1 MVNRNLAQAIVG
13 SLQLSGAPYD
23 FGQLAKF
30 STRDWE
36 RCLGWLDRS
45 GLTLYLLQQLR
56 DRGATEVLPA
66 RVLARFEQNLSDNK
80 CRVQRVLA
88 ETGSINAKFESAGV
102 QYVVVKGMSLWP
114 EFCSDPCLRTQTD
127 IDYLIAGQSLAA
139 AKNALAESGYEARG
153 SSQVQ
158 FEYELPLQRVP
169 SPYDSP
175 YKPQTTPTVEL
186 HLGVWEDVRHRVP
199 LQEPSFA
206 LDNPR
211 MKEWSGLRFPV
222 LSEQDAFLL
231 QLLHAFQHVLSYWV
245 KLSWLLEIGRFIDKR
260 REDSLFWSQFTK
272 RLDEAPRLAEF
283 SAIALQ
289 LTAKAFSV
297 PMPAAEQSWTQ
308 FLSPRTQLWLEE
320 YGARWALSDRPPH
333 RAKMF
338 PDSKLSLFFQ
348 TEYIPEIRVRRDLL
362 RHELLPWKLPGKD
375 PSVSF
380 RQVKSKPWTRF
391 RAWWLDS
398 GFTVQ
403 RLSFHAGAGLRYL
416 WELPRWRYLAKSC
429 SGLCQGT
436 MQGSGTFACDPV
448 LQSEAPKFRPPS
460 LATPIQKPHS

>member
-222 LSEQDAFLL
+222 SERARRFLAPTAARLSTCALL
-231 QLLHAFQHVLSYWV
+231 LGEVVVASRDRTVHRQKKGGFPVLEPVHQTFGRSTATRGVLSNCAPV
-245 KLSWLLEIGRFIDKR
+245 NGQSVFRSHACGRAV
-260 REDSLFWSQFTK
+260 
-272 RLDEAPRLAEF
+272 LD
-283 SAIALQ
+283 AIPQ
-289 LTAKAFSV
+289 PKN
-297 PMPAAEQSWTQ
+297 AAV
-308 FLSPRTQLWLEE
+308 
-320 YGARWALSDRPPH
+320 A
-333 RAKMF
+333 
-338 PDSKLSLFFQ
+338 
-348 TEYIPEIRVRRDLL
+348 
-362 RHELLPWKLPGKD
+362 
-375 PSVSF
+375 
-380 RQVKSKPWTRF
+380 
-391 RAWWLDS
+391 
-398 GFTVQ
+398 
-403 RLSFHAGAGLRYL
+403 
-416 WELPRWRYLAKSC
+416 
-429 SGLCQGT
+429 
-436 MQGSGTFACDPV
+436 
-448 LQSEAPKFRPPS
+448 
-460 LATPIQKPHS
+460 